1 MTRGRARRTFVVTL
15 AALVAVAATF
25 GACGGR
31 QRTAD
36 PTSSLSPPRERRQT
50 QEGMASWYGGRFNG
64 RKTASG
70 ERFDENKLTAA
81 HLKFPFGTRLR
92 VTNLKNGRTVEVRVN
107 DRGPWGGHG
116 IIDLSKAAARALGM
130 LSAGRAPVRLEVLW
144 IP

>member
-1 MTRGRARRTFVVTL
+1 MRRRALGTL
-15 AALVAVAATF
+15 AVAATIALAIVQLGGC
-25 GACGGR
+25 GAR
-31 QRTAD
+31 QRSAA

-70 ERFDENKLTAA
+70 ERFDENALTAA

-116 IIDLSKAAARALGM
+116 IIDLSKAAARELDMLGD
-130 LSAGRAPVRLEVLW
+130 GRAPVRLEVLW